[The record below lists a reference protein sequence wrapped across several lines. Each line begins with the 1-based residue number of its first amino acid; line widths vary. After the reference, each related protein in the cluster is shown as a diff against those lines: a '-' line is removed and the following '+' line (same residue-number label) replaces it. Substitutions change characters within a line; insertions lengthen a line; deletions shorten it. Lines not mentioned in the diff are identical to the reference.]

1 MTSKWEQHGLTE
13 KTIEILGDVP
23 SVASTP
29 HALGRAYL
37 TAYQIAIKL
46 HERHRDLVER
56 ELRWEIGGAGIGVNF
71 SLSSYVG
78 AQLSRLVRA
87 GHAEIEGAFL
97 SNQSVTALTFAD
109 TDGNTITSSA
119 TGTGFDLSLFRLR
132 GPSSR

>member
-1 MTSKWEQHGLTE
+1 MTSKWEQHAFTD
-13 KTIEILGDVP
+13 KVIEILRDVP
-23 SVASTP
+23 SVAPEP

-78 AQLSRLVRA
+78 KRLSDLVRA
-87 GHAEIEGAFL
+87 GRCDEIEGAFF
-97 SNQSVTALTFAD
+97 SNQSVTTLTFAD

-119 TGTGFDLSLFRLR
+119 TGTGYDLSLFRLR
-132 GPSSR
+132 RRD